1 MALQLRNLSHS
12 LVTALVGL
20 GACGPAELPRLT
32 SEPTT
37 EPTTPATPASS
48 PPVTLSIV
56 GTSDL
61 HGHLRALPLL
71 AGHLA
76 GLRRARAED
85 GGGVVLVD
93 AGDMFQGTLESGL
106 EEGASVVAAYAALG
120 YDAVAIG
127 NHEYDFGPVGPR
139 TTAREPG
146 DDPRGALQARI
157 AGAPFAF
164 LSSNL
169 RATSDGEHPAIG
181 LPSTLIERAGVKVGI
196 VGVSTD
202 DTPHTTIAANFT
214 GLKIAPLAESIV
226 AQASSLRARGA
237 TVVVVAAHAGGRCTD
252 FAAPDDLATCG
263 SEQEIMR
270 VARALPPGLVDV
282 IVAGHTHQAMAHRVG
297 GVAIVQSYANGV
309 AYGRVDVSVDR
320 RTGAVVKLEIH
331 PPRRLCTD
339 PEASPEAGCASV
351 DEHGRPVAIDPT
363 LAAVIAPALNRADA
377 LRSESLGPTL
387 LPGFAVR
394 HRGENP
400 PGNLLTDLMLRARPG
415 IDVAILNGGGLR
427 ADLPAGPLRYG
438 ALYQALPFDN
448 RFARVRLRA
457 DQLAAMLAV
466 GLTGGPYLS
475 FAGVTAQARCDGGKP
490 VVTLL
495 RAGKPLKP
503 DTPLELL
510 TSDFLATGGDRLFA
524 AMGEPG
530 PASVVIEDDPPL
542 REAIADQLRKLGA
555 AQLAPTT
562 YFDPARPRLRF
573 PGELP
578 LRCAGPAAD
587 AAG

>member
-1 MALQLRNLSHS
+1 MVLA
-12 LVTALVGL
+12 
-20 GACGPAELPRLT
+20 ACGPAEVGRV
-32 SEPTT
+32 SAV
-37 EPTTPATPASS
+37 PAVPAVP

-85 GGGVVLVD
+85 GGAVVLVD

-139 TTAREPG
+139 TTAREAG

-157 AGAPFAF
+157 AGAPFPF

-169 RATSDGEHPAIG
+169 RRSSDGEHPAIG
-181 LPSTLIERAGVKVGI
+181 LRSALIERATVKIGI
-196 VGVSTD
+196 VGVSTE

-214 GLKIAPLAESIV
+214 GLSIAPLAGAIA
-226 AQASSLRARGA
+226 AQARSLRARGA
-237 TVVVVAAHAGGRCTD
+237 AVVVVAAHAGGGCTD
-252 FAAPDDLATCG
+252 FAAPDDLATCDRD
-263 SEQEIMR
+263 QEIMR
-270 VARALPPGLVDV
+270 VAGALPPGLVDV
-282 IVAGHTHQAMAHRVG
+282 IVAGHTHRAMAHRVG

-309 AYGRVDVSVDR
+309 AYGRVDVVVDR
-320 RTGAVVKLEIH
+320 STGAVVKLEIH

-339 PEASPEAGCASV
+339 PGASPEAGCASL
-351 DEHGRPVAIDPT
+351 DEHGRPVAPDPSF
-363 LAAVIAPALNRADA
+363 AAVIAPALTRADA
-377 LRSESLGPTL
+377 LRDEALGPKL
-387 LPGFAVR
+387 LPGFVVR
-394 HRGENP
+394 HRRENP

-415 IDVAILNGGGLR
+415 VDVAILNGGGLR

-457 DQLAAMLAV
+457 DQLAAMLAL
-466 GLTGGPYLS
+466 GLTGGPHLS
-475 FAGVTAQARCDGGKP
+475 IAGVTAQARCEAGKP

-495 RAGKPLKP
+495 RAGKPLAA

-530 PASVVIEDDPPL
+530 PAAIVIEDDPPL
-542 REAIADQLRKLGA
+542 REAIADQLRALGTVE
-555 AQLAPTT
+555 LAPTS
-562 YFDPARPRLRF
+562 YFDPQRPRVRF
-573 PGELP
+573 AGELP
-578 LRCAGPAAD
+578 LRCGESAARAAD
-587 AAG
+587 